1 MESKDQ
7 ITAANNNRA
16 VYTLAELSQAVK
28 RAVESFDVIRVRA
41 EVAECRQ
48 WSSGHIYFKLRDADH
63 ILEAVIW
70 RHTASRLKTLP
81 EDGLDVEVKGK
92 LTTYSRQSRYQ
103 LVVES
108 LELAGEGAF
117 LKQLEDRRQRLL
129 AEGLFDAARKKPIP
143 TMPRIIG
150 VITSPKG
157 AVIRD
162 ILHRLRDR
170 FPLHVLV
177 WPVFVQGDHAAKEIT
192 AAIQGFDK
200 LESRGKI
207 PRPDVV
213 IIARGGGSLEDLMA
227 FNDEGVVRAI
237 ADSQLPIISAVGH
250 ETDTSLSD
258 YAADLRAP
266 TPTAAAELA
275 VPHRHELHQ
284 RIGERALRLDN
295 KIVQMLEQK
304 NDKITALMRILGE
317 PEQTL
322 ALRQQ
327 RLDTSLEKYIRI
339 MERHFN
345 ALEATI
351 GALGGRLRTPK
362 SQIDERQ
369 YKLANAEGRLENQSA
384 QILDKLAARLAQSA
398 RLLEASSYQN
408 MLAKG
413 FALVSNAQDGRL
425 IKSVGEAPP
434 HSDIRLRF
442 ADGSADATITA
453 SKAKDYICQRLW
465 SHSHCSGQ
473 SRTQLSKIALM
484 AVAMAI
490 IGSLLG
496 LALTM
501 LA

>member
-7 ITAANNNRA
+7 ITAESDNRA
-16 VYTLAELSQAVK
+16 VYTLAELSQAIK

-70 RHTASRLKTLP
+70 KHTASRLKTLP
-81 EDGLDVEVKGK
+81 EDGLEVEVKGK
-92 LTTYSRQSRYQ
+92 LTTYARQSRYQ

-108 LELAGEGAF
+108 FELAGEGAF

-129 AEGLFDAARKKPIP
+129 AEGLFDSERKKPIP

-177 WPVFVQGDHAAKEIT
+177 WPVLVQGDHAPKEIT
-192 AAIQGFDK
+192 AAIRGFDK
-200 LESRGKI
+200 LEAGGTI

-227 FNDEGVVRAI
+227 FNDEEVVRAI
-237 ADSQLPIISAVGH
+237 AASTLPIISAVGH

-258 YAADLRAP
+258 HAADLRAP

-295 KIVQMLEQK
+295 KIAQMLEQK
-304 NDKITALMRILGE
+304 TDKITALMRILGE
-317 PEQTL
+317 PEKIL
-322 ALRQQ
+322 ALPRQ
-327 RLDTSLEKYIRI
+327 RLDTCEANYIRVMKHRLDALAQRI
-339 MERHFN
+339 N
-345 ALEATI
+345 AVHL
-351 GALGGRLRTPK
+351 PDPDSK
-362 SQIDERQ
+362 IDTRE
-369 YKLANAEGRLENQSA
+369 YKLTRWGERLENQST
-384 QILDKLAARLAQSA
+384 QILAKHTTRFTQLA

-413 FALVSNAQDGRL
+413 FALVSHAQDGRL
-425 IKSVGEAPP
+425 IKSVGDAPANT
-434 HSDIRLRF
+434 DIHLKF

-453 SKAKDYICQRLW
+453 SKPK
-465 SHSHCSGQ
+465 G
-473 SRTQLSKIALM
+473 
-484 AVAMAI
+484 
-490 IGSLLG
+490 
-496 LALTM
+496 
-501 LA
+501 

>member
-1 MESKDQ
+1 MELEDERETLSKGQ
-7 ITAANNNRA
+7 I
-16 VYTLAELSQAVK
+16 VYTLADLSQVIK
-28 RAVESFDVIRVRA
+28 RAVEKFGIIRVRA

-70 RHTASRLKTLP
+70 KHTASRLKTLP
-81 EDGLDVEVKGK
+81 EDGLEVEVKGK
-92 LTTYSRQSRYQ
+92 LTTYARQSRYQ

-108 LELAGEGAF
+108 FELAGEGAF

-129 AEGLFDAARKKPIP
+129 AEGLFEADRKKPIP

-177 WPVFVQGDHAAKEIT
+177 WPVLVQGDHAAKEIT
-192 AAIQGFDK
+192 AAIRGFDK
-200 LESRGKI
+200 LEAGGAI

-213 IIARGGGSLEDLMA
+213 IVARGGGSLEDLMA
-227 FNDEGVVRAI
+227 FNDEEVVRAI
-237 ADSQLPIISAVGH
+237 AASTLPIISAVGH

-258 YAADLRAP
+258 HAADLRAP

-295 KIVQMLEQK
+295 KIAQMLEQK
-304 NDKITALMRILGE
+304 TDKITALMRILGE
-317 PEQTL
+317 PEKIL
-322 ALRQQ
+322 ALPRQ
-327 RLDTSLEKYIRI
+327 RLDTCEANYIRVMKHRLDALAQRI
-339 MERHFN
+339 N
-345 ALEATI
+345 AVHLP
-351 GALGGRLRTPK
+351 TPA
-362 SQIDERQ
+362 SQIAERQ
-369 YKLANAEGRLENQSA
+369 HKLALWGERLGNQSG
-384 QILDKLAARLAQSA
+384 QILAKHTTRFTQLA

-408 MLAKG
+408 MLKKG
-413 FALVSNAQDGRL
+413 FALVSHAQDGRL
-425 IKSVGEAPP
+425 IKSVGDAPANT
-434 HSDIRLRF
+434 DIHLKF

-453 SKAKDYICQRLW
+453 SKPK
-465 SHSHCSGQ
+465 G
-473 SRTQLSKIALM
+473 
-484 AVAMAI
+484 
-490 IGSLLG
+490 
-496 LALTM
+496 
-501 LA
+501 

>member
-7 ITAANNNRA
+7 ITAESDNRA
-16 VYTLAELSQAVK
+16 VYTLAELSNAIK

-70 RHTASRLKTLP
+70 KHTASRLKTLP
-81 EDGLDVEVKGK
+81 EDGLEVEVKGK
-92 LTTYSRQSRYQ
+92 LTTYARQSRYQ

-108 LELAGEGAF
+108 FELAGEGAF

-129 AEGLFDAARKKPIP
+129 AEGLFDSERKKPIP
-143 TMPRIIG
+143 SMPRIIG

-177 WPVFVQGDHAAKEIT
+177 WPVLVQGDHAPKEIT
-192 AAIQGFDK
+192 AAIRGFDK
-200 LESRGKI
+200 LEAGGAI

-213 IIARGGGSLEDLMA
+213 IVARGGGSLEDLMA
-227 FNDEGVVRAI
+227 FNDEEVVRAI
-237 ADSQLPIISAVGH
+237 AASSLPIISAVGH

-258 YAADLRAP
+258 HAADLRAP

-295 KIVQMLEQK
+295 KIAQMLEQK
-304 NDKITALMRILGE
+304 TDKITALMRILGE
-317 PEQTL
+317 PEKIL
-322 ALRQQ
+322 ALPRQ
-327 RLDTSLEKYIRI
+327 RLDTCEANYIRVMKHRLDALAQRI
-339 MERHFN
+339 N
-345 ALEATI
+345 AVHLP
-351 GALGGRLRTPK
+351 TPA
-362 SQIDERQ
+362 SQIAERQ
-369 YKLANAEGRLENQSA
+369 HKLTLWGERLGNQSG
-384 QILDKLAARLAQSA
+384 QILAKHTTRFTQLA

-408 MLAKG
+408 MLKKG
-413 FALVSNAQDGRL
+413 FALVSHAQDGTL
-425 IKSVGEAPP
+425 IKSVSDAPP
-434 HSDIRLRF
+434 NSDIHLKF

-453 SKAKDYICQRLW
+453 SKPK
-465 SHSHCSGQ
+465 G
-473 SRTQLSKIALM
+473 
-484 AVAMAI
+484 
-490 IGSLLG
+490 
-496 LALTM
+496 
-501 LA
+501 